1 MRIEAVLLTGG
12 ASRRMGQ
19 DKAALLVDGE
29 PLGHR
34 TARVLA
40 EAGYPVTVLGAEP
53 LEGHG
58 FQRDASPHEGP
69 LAVLRTFSPSM
80 EAVFVAACDMPLFDP
95 RVVAMLSTNLAA
107 EADAVVPVVLGRVQP
122 LCALYRAE
130 ALRSLARPE
139 LAEAQSVMR
148 FLESLVVVELNES
161 ELRQAGIAPR
171 ALRGA
176 NTLEELA
183 VLLAPEQGLLRAGD
197 DVPYPLSPNGP

>member
-95 RVVAMLSTNLAA
+95 RVVAMLAERLAG
-107 EADAVVPVVLGRVQP
+107 ADAVVPVSEGRLQP

-183 VLLAPEQGLLRAGD
+183 VLLAPEQGPLRSGD
-197 DVPYPLSPNGP
+197 DVPYPPSPNDP